1 MVASVP
7 AAALADGDPA
17 SDVLASQNVFL
28 ASDANASLAQ
38 QAQLEAVVQAAANSG
53 YPVRVA
59 LIASPTDLGSVNELW
74 RRPQS
79 YAQFLG
85 EELSLTYRGTVLVV
99 MPNGFGLYRARAVP
113 AAERAALT
121 SLPAPTTSLAAGAV
135 SAVVELAAV
144 GGYAPLAFRAVTST
158 GTSTVDVLAWIVF
171 GAGCA
176 LILLAWIA
184 SLRARPLRGRA
195 ASQGAA

>member
-1 MVASVP
+1 VVAAVP

-38 QAQLEAVVQAAANSG
+38 QAQLEAVVQAAAKSG

-85 EELSLTYRGTVLVV
+85 EELSLIYRGTVLVV
-99 MPNGFGLYRARAVP
+99 MPNGLGVYRAAAASRP
-113 AAERAALT
+113 AALVIKTTRGTGLV
-121 SLPAPTTSLAAGAV
+121 PTAIGAIESLAALSGHKLPATAAIPLTSKSSVAV
-135 SAVVELAAV
+135 L
-144 GGYAPLAFRAVTST
+144 P
-158 GTSTVDVLAWIVF
+158 WIVF
-171 GAGCA
+171 VLGCG
-176 LILLAWIA
+176 LTLLAWIA
-184 SLRARPLRGRA
+184 SIRARPLGGRA
-195 ASQGAA
+195 ANQGAT